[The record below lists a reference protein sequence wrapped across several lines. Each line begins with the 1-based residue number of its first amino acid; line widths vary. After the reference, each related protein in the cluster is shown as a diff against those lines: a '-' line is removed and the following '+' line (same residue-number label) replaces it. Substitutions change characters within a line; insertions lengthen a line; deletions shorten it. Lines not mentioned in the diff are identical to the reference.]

1 MSRKNLIEAEILYEK
16 LVIKLKKK
24 EDDEE
29 ADEIRDFL
37 DVVCKDLSLNE
48 MKLLQKYAGDMM
60 NNIECKKPSES
71 L

>member
-48 MKLLQKYAGDMM
+48 MKLLKNHQSHYDKR
-60 NNIECKKPSES
+60 ISF
-71 L
+71 

>member
-1 MSRKNLIEAEILYEK
+1 MSKKLIEAEILYEK

-29 ADEIRDFL
+29 ADEIRDLL
-37 DVVCKDLSLNE
+37 DVVCQGLSSNE
-48 MKLLQKYAGDMM
+48 IKLLIKYVEDMM